1 MATRPDIMYRIL
13 VVEDEPKYLRLMS
26 THLRLSGYRVFQ
38 SHNGWDAL
46 HKVFTEEPHLV
57 VLDLRLPEMDGFEV
71 CKRIRKMGN
80 VPILVLTALNTDE
93 DMIRAL
99 DLGADDYVTKPFS
112 PDAVLARIR
121 ALLRRSYESVMDTPL
136 PECGRLR
143 LDEEYHNLSV
153 DGRTINLTPT
163 EWKLL
168 KEFMMHCGKVL
179 THDHLLGAV
188 WGPEYQGDHEYLRV
202 YVRKLRSYIEP
213 NPRLPVYLV
222 TQAGI
227 GYVLYPSPH
236 GQIKE

>member
-1 MATRPDIMYRIL
+1 VATRPDVEYRIL
-13 VVEDEPKYLRLMS
+13 VVEDEPKYLRLI
-26 THLRLSGYRVFQ
+26 TTYLRISGYRVLQ
-38 SHNGWDAL
+38 SRDGWDAL
-46 HKVFTEEPHLV
+46 RQVFTEEPHLV

-71 CKRIRKMGN
+71 CQRIRKTGN
-80 VPILVLTALNTDE
+80 VPILVLTALNTDQ

-112 PDAVLARIR
+112 PEAMLARIR
-121 ALLRRSYESVMDTPL
+121 ALLRRTYESAVEQPMPN
-136 PECGRLR
+136 CGRLR
-143 LDEEYHNLSV
+143 LDEEYHNLLVENRS
-153 DGRTINLTPT
+153 IHLTPT

-168 KEFMMHCGKVL
+168 KEFMRHCGKVL
-179 THDHLLGAV
+179 THDRLLAAV

-213 NPRLPVYLV
+213 NPRLPVYLL

-236 GQIKE
+236 GQEEN